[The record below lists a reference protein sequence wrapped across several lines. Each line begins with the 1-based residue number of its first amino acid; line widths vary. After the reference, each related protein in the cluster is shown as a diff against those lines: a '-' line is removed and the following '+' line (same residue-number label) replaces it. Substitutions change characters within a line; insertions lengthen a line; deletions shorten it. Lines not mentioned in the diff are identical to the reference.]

1 MTNENITNIKDNLN
15 LICDEIKK
23 IKDKIHKSEKNLS
36 IINDNKLLSHDS
48 INSNLILQI
57 NILKNEHIY
66 INSLINIV
74 LETFSNEI
82 QELIN
87 DTTKILNIL
96 NSLEYEPHSKKIEIL
111 EKIRKIKITE
121 TLSISILNENID
133 ILFNNLP
140 LIKEFIDLFTE
151 FIEETKTSSLK
162 DNVHNNVYELDIYYK
177 KEKLLLEYKKCN
189 DTFKNTIDYFNK
201 LTEKIL
207 TDILES
213 NIIKLYI

>member
-1 MTNENITNIKDNLN
+1 MTSENITNIKDNFN

-23 IKDKIHKSEKNLS
+23 IKEKINKSEKNLN

-57 NILKNEHIY
+57 NILKNQHIY

-82 QELIN
+82 LELIN
-87 DTTKILNIL
+87 VTTKILNIL

-111 EKIRKIKITE
+111 EKIKKIKIVDTV
-121 TLSISILNENID
+121 SITILNENID

-140 LIKEFIDLFTE
+140 LIKQFIDLFTE
-151 FIEETKTSSLK
+151 FIEETKTLSLK

-189 DTFKNTIDYFNK
+189 DTFENTIDYFNK
-201 LTEKIL
+201 LTKKIL

>member
-1 MTNENITNIKDNLN
+1 MTSEIITNIKDNFN

-23 IKDKIHKSEKNLS
+23 IKDKINKSEKNLN
-36 IINDNKLLSHDS
+36 IISDNKLLSQDS
-48 INSNLILQI
+48 TNSNLILQI
-57 NILKNEHIY
+57 NILKNQHIY

-74 LETFSNEI
+74 LDTFSNEI
-82 QELIN
+82 QELIGE
-87 DTTKILNIL
+87 TTKILKIL

-111 EKIRKIKITE
+111 EKIKKIKLIE
-121 TLSISILNENID
+121 TVNFAILNENID

-140 LIKEFIDLFTE
+140 LIKEFIDLFTD
-151 FIEETKTSSLK
+151 FIEETKTVSLK

-189 DTFKNTIDYFNK
+189 ETFSNTIDYFNK
-201 LTEKIL
+201 VTENIL
-207 TDILES
+207 KDILDS

>member
-1 MTNENITNIKDNLN
+1 MTSENITNIKDNLN

-23 IKDKIHKSEKNLS
+23 IKDKINKSEKNLS
-36 IINDNKLLSHDS
+36 IINDNKLLSYDS

-151 FIEETKTSSLK
+151 FIEESKTISLK

-177 KEKLLLEYKKCN
+177 KEKLLLEYKKSN